1 MRVIEDMF
9 DLNIFSVTGDQII
22 GRTNRRN
29 KSSIFS
35 SPSYVIIILC
45 VLSFIVELVPGIGPL
60 YFNVFRFDP
69 ALFVSSP
76 WTLITYMFLH
86 SGLVHLFFNM
96 FVLFFFGPALERRVG
111 NSLLIEIF
119 FTAGVLSAIGYTFL
133 SEPLFNTLPGPMVGA
148 SGAIYGVFAALA
160 VLEPDILVYVYFIPM
175 KLKYALV
182 LFAVFDFLMIN
193 SSDMIAHTA
202 HLSGLF
208 VGLYM
213 GFRIKKAQERY
224 LSRHF
229 GRW

>member
-9 DLNIFSVTGDQII
+9 DLNISSVTGDEII
-22 GRTNRRN
+22 GKINRRN
-29 KSSIFS
+29 KSSILS

-45 VLSFIVELVPGIGPL
+45 TLSFIVELVPGIGPL
-60 YFNVFRFDP
+60 YFNAFRFDP
-69 ALFVSSP
+69 VLFVSRP
-76 WTLITYMFLH
+76 WTLITYIFLH

-111 NSLLIEIF
+111 NGMLIEIF

-160 VLEPDILVYVYFIPM
+160 VLEPDILVYVYFVPM

-213 GFRIKKAQERY
+213 GFRIKKAQEKY
-224 LSRHF
+224 LTRHF